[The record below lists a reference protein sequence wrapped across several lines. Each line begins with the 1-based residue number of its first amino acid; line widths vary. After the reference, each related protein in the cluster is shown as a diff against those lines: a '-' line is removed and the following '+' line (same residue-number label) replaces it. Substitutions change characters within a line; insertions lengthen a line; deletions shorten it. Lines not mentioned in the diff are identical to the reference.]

1 MKNKTFRLLGLSTV
15 FASVVLVGLSSCH
28 KDKDDNGSS
37 AALSATIGANAFKP
51 KFVGASSHGGYIS
64 VVGGQTL
71 PGDSV
76 YLDVTFPDTAKV
88 NSKLSF
94 DDADLQLATFTTS
107 KLYSG
112 QADRS
117 HGSVTVT
124 TYDKTNKKVAG
135 KFEGVIYDA
144 FGGTDSVVIKN
155 GQFNTTY
162 IAF

>member
-1 MKNKTFRLLGLSTV
+1 MKNKNLRLLGLLTV
-15 FASVVLVGLSSCH
+15 MAAALTIGISSCK

-37 AALSATIGANAFKP
+37 AALSATIGGNAFKP
-51 KFVGASSHGGYIS
+51 RVVTGTSHNGYIS

-76 YLDVTFPDTAKV
+76 FLDVTFPDTSKV
-88 NSKLSF
+88 NTKLNF
-94 DDADLQLATFTTS
+94 DHADLQLATFTTS

-112 QADRS
+112 NDSRS

-124 TYDKTNKKVAG
+124 TLDKTNKKVAG
-135 KFEGVIYDA
+135 KFEGVIYNA
-144 FGGTDSVVIKN
+144 FGGPDSVVIKD

-162 IAF
+162 KAF